1 MNNKEFIHEFDVL
14 INAHQQEFNGEISEL
29 LLDEYE
35 KSVFLTQAQDEFVV
49 AAYNGKNQYGY
60 MFESDE
66 ESRRYLDSLIK
77 TVTLTTQITPTEGIE
92 IISKDSKLYEA
103 PSDLLFITYESVK
116 LESNDDS
123 CINGRVIEVVPIRQ
137 DEFHKVY
144 DNPFRGANKRRAL
157 RLDNS
162 GDILE
167 IVCKYNIAEYVIR
180 YVRRP
185 NPIILVDLDG
195 GLTIQGKS
203 VETSCELEPATHRLI
218 LQRAVSL
225 ALQSK
230 SINQRTNKQIINNNQ
245 NQNN

>member
-14 INAHQQEFNGEISEL
+14 INAHQQEFDGEISEL

-66 ESRRYLDSLIK
+66 ESRRYLDTLIK
-77 TVTLTTQITPTEGIE
+77 TAVISPATDVYSTESLTEDSQAFETP
-92 IISKDSKLYEA
+92 D
-103 PSDLLFITYESVK
+103 DLLFITYESVK
-116 LESNDDS
+116 VSSEDKCMDGKVL
-123 CINGRVIEVVPIRQ
+123 GVVPIKQ
-137 DEFHKVY
+137 DEFHNVY
-144 DNPFRGANKRRAL
+144 NNPFRGPNKRRAL
-157 RLDNS
+157 RLDNT
-162 GDILE
+162 DPIIE
-167 IVCKYNIAEYVIR
+167 IVCKYPIEEYRVR
-180 YVRRP
+180 YVSRP
-185 NPIILVDLDG
+185 EPIILINLDG
-195 GLTIQGKS
+195 GLTIHGQWEENPCK
-203 VETSCELEPATHRLI
+203 LEPATHRLI